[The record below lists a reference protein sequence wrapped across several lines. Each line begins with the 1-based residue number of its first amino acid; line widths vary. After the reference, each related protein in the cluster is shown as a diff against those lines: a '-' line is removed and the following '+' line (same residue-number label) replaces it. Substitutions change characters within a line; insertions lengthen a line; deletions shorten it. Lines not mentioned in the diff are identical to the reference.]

1 MCCNLRTKDRPVFN
15 RSEITVHLGVVRH
28 SRCALGE
35 CFKGEEM
42 MKNEKRLIDA
52 NALMKYINENHS
64 YAGLPMAAHI
74 CTMELL
80 TYAPTVDAVE
90 VPPVKIGDTVYFIIN
105 KKIYE
110 AVICFISWNQYRYS
124 TNSEIRGEVQRY
136 HTVSADF
143 SEWNKSVFATMQ
155 QAEEALAKL
164 TEKKTVNLEDIVD
177 LDAQT
182 KANNEAMRKVVSFLT
197 GERIDNA

>member
-1 MCCNLRTKDRPVFN
+1 M
-15 RSEITVHLGVVRH
+15 
-28 SRCALGE
+28 
-35 CFKGEEM
+35 
-42 MKNEKRLIDA
+42 RLIDGDKLKEKA
-52 NALMKYINENHS
+52 TADPDTGEGIVYVQDIDE
-64 YAGLPMAAHI
+64 
-74 CTMELL
+74 
-80 TYAPTVDAVE
+80 APAVDAVE
-90 VPPVKIGDTVYFIIN
+90 VPPVKIGDTAYFIIN

-110 AVICFISWNQYRYS
+110 AVICFISWSQWSY
-124 TNSEIRGEVQRY
+124 TTTSEIRGEVARY

-143 SEWNKSVFATMQ
+143 SDWNKSVFATMQ

-197 GERIDNA
+197 GERKDNV

>member
-1 MCCNLRTKDRPVFN
+1 
-15 RSEITVHLGVVRH
+15 
-28 SRCALGE
+28 
-35 CFKGEEM
+35 
-42 MKNEKRLIDA
+42 MKNEKRRMI
-52 NALMKYINENHS
+52 
-64 YAGLPMAAHI
+64 YAD
-74 CTMELL
+74 ELL
-80 TYAPTVDAVE
+80 EYLRDITAVSYPNLYPGLFAAVEYIEEFHTVDAVE
-90 VPPVKIGDTVYFIIN
+90 VPPVKIGDTAYFIIN
-105 KKIYE
+105 KKIYA

-136 HTVSADF
+136 HTVSANF

-197 GERIDNA
+197 GEL